1 MKHSI
6 KISNVSRSTF
16 HEACTI
22 AFNILRVDSPDTYS
36 RRDAEQVIIG
46 DKDTVT
52 RVLEADSMVMGI
64 YTYKESPNGYSL
76 VLFGLN
82 DTIKKTR
89 TAYQLYK
96 DMKSRLSDKPVLFSV
111 YKGNRSMDMLIKNR
125 AVKLGASPSRGGK
138 TIDYYS
144 LFFGDKKVW
153 K

>member
-1 MKHSI
+1 M
-6 KISNVSRSTF
+6 SRATF

-22 AFNILRVDSPDTYS
+22 AFGILRIDSPVSYN

-52 RVLEADSMVMGI
+52 RVLEANNMVVGI

-89 TAYQLYK
+89 TAYHLYK
-96 DMKSRLSDKPVLFSV
+96 DMKSRLSDKPVLFAV
-111 YKGNRSMDMLIKNR
+111 YKGNQSMDILIKNR
-125 AVKLGASPSRGGK
+125 AVKIGASPSRGGK